1 MIINKFYNFSLL
13 NNIKLSFLFNELI
26 NKTYQND
33 NYIENIFK
41 NNIKKIKHLKQ
52 FENNL
57 KKINKKIENY
67 NKKFPF
73 YMNYSLVYVNKY
85 NNLNL
90 FQKIKNFF
98 CNSFRNN
105 FISKK
110 IKKIYNKSDLKIIIN
125 DLNTSYENIIFNI
138 MFSNNPLI
146 YYPFELINKIHLKSL
161 ISEALEI
168 YNRNNYKQ
176 LKLKNQITIKFLE
189 KSLQNI
195 FHLLLYNFYYENI
208 HFLNQISSKGC
219 ISFLNAINKDKK
231 MFPIYVD
238 LPTIFS
244 AEKIN
249 NEMIIKFKINT
260 IEANLIDNSLENN
273 LYLVEINQKKNNLNY
288 LENFGHNLFISNIQR
303 IENKI
308 NLI

>member
-1 MIINKFYNFSLL
+1 MLINKFFNFSRL
-13 NNIKLSFLFNELI
+13 NNIKLCYLFNELI
-26 NKTYQND
+26 NKTYQSD

-41 NNIKKIKHLKQ
+41 NNIKKIKNLKQ
-52 FENNL
+52 IENKL
-57 KKINKKIENY
+57 KKINKEIEKY

-73 YMNYSLVYVNKY
+73 YMNYSLVYVPKY
-85 NNLNL
+85 NNLNI
-90 FQKIKNFF
+90 FQKIKN
-98 CNSFRNN
+98 CVKNSIKNN
-105 FISKK
+105 FFSKK

-125 DLNTSYENIIFNI
+125 DLNTSYENILFNI

-146 YYPFELINKIHLKSL
+146 YYPFELINKIHFKSF

-176 LKLKNQITIKFLE
+176 LKIKNQITINFLE
-189 KSLQNI
+189 KSLQKI
-195 FHLLLYNFYYENI
+195 FYMLLYNFYYENI
-208 HFLNQISSKGC
+208 YFLNQISSKGC

-231 MFPIYVD
+231 MFPIFVE
-238 LPTIFS
+238 LPTIYS

-249 NEMIIKFKINT
+249 NKMIIKFKINT
-260 IEANLIDNSLENN
+260 IEANLIDNSIENN
-273 LYLVEINQKKNNLNY
+273 LYLVEINQKTNLNY
-288 LENFGHNLFISNIQR
+288 IEKFGHNLFISNIQR

>member
-1 MIINKFYNFSLL
+1 MLINKFYNFSRL
-13 NNIKLSFLFNELI
+13 NNIKLCYLFNDLI
-26 NKTYQND
+26 NKTYQSE

-41 NNIKKIKHLKQ
+41 NNIKKIKNLKQ
-52 FENNL
+52 IENKL
-57 KKINKKIENY
+57 KKINKEIEKY

-73 YMNYSLVYVNKY
+73 YMNYSLVYVPKY
-85 NNLNL
+85 NNLNML
-90 FQKIKNFF
+90 QKIKN
-98 CNSFRNN
+98 CVKNSIKNN
-105 FISKK
+105 FFSKK

-125 DLNTSYENIIFNI
+125 DLNTSYENILFNI

-146 YYPFELINKIHLKSL
+146 YYPFELINKIHFKSF

-176 LKLKNQITIKFLE
+176 LKIKNQITINFLE
-189 KSLQNI
+189 KSLQKI
-195 FHLLLYNFYYENI
+195 FYMLLYNFYYENYY
-208 HFLNQISSKGC
+208 FLNQISSKGC

-231 MFPIYVD
+231 MFPIFVD
-238 LPTIFS
+238 LPTIYS

-249 NEMIIKFKINT
+249 NKMIIKFKINT
-260 IEANLIDNSLENN
+260 IEANLIDNSIENN
-273 LYLVEINQKKNNLNY
+273 LYLVEINQKTNLNY
-288 LENFGHNLFISNIQR
+288 IEKFGHNLFISNIQR

>member
-1 MIINKFYNFSLL
+1 MLINKFYNFSRL
-13 NNIKLSFLFNELI
+13 NNIKLCYLFNDLI
-26 NKTYQND
+26 NKTYQSE

-41 NNIKKIKHLKQ
+41 NNIKKIK
-52 FENNL
+52 NL
-57 KKINKKIENY
+57 KK
-67 NKKFPF
+67 FQF
-73 YMNYSLVYVNKY
+73 YMNYSLVYVPKY
-85 NNLNL
+85 NNLNT
-90 FQKIKNFF
+90 FQKIKNCF
-98 CNSFRNN
+98 CNSLKNN
-105 FISKK
+105 FFSKK

-125 DLNTSYENIIFNI
+125 DLNTSYENILFNI

-146 YYPFELINKIHLKSL
+146 YYPFELINKIHFKSF

-176 LKLKNQITIKFLE
+176 LKIKNQITINFLE
-189 KSLQNI
+189 KSLQKI
-195 FHLLLYNFYYENI
+195 FYMLLYNFYYENI
-208 HFLNQISSKGC
+208 YFLNQISSKGC

-231 MFPIYVD
+231 MFPIFVE

-249 NEMIIKFKINT
+249 NKIIIKFKINT
-260 IEANLIDNSLENN
+260 IEANLINNSIENN
-273 LYLVEINQKKNNLNY
+273 LYLVEINQKTNNLNY
-288 LENFGHNLFISNIQR
+288 IEKFGHNLFISNIQR